1 MNPNAI
7 HILEKNLHKVNWN
20 FLIFN
25 KNLIDLFPL
34 DYEAMRE
41 KNRGFLSDLLR
52 KEPRVPFEPPILQKI
67 L

>member
-41 KNRGFLSDLLR
+41 KNRGFLSDLLKR
-52 KEPRVPFEPPILQKI
+52 EPRFPLTLLF
-67 L
+67 